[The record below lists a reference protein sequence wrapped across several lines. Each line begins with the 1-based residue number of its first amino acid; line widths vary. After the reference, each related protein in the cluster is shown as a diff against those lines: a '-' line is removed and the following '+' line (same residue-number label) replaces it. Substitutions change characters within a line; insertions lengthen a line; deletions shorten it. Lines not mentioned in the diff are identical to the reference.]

1 MASISVLAGS
11 VLLHLVLSV
20 GILRGEDTV
29 PACDSPIY
37 CQGDLLDIIQRMR
50 LFNDSK
56 TFVDMSLKQS
66 PEEVLSA
73 FNNLSKP
80 ISEAQGRKFVGDHFS
95 GPGDEFQPWKP
106 TDLPRMPA
114 IMNHIK
120 DPLLRGFAWDLCR
133 TWKDLGRKIKIDVK
147 LNPDRYSLVYLPN
160 PFIVPGGRFRETY
173 YWDTYWVVKGL
184 LLCEMT
190 DTVKGMLE
198 NFAFMIERFGFIP
211 NGGRVYYSR
220 RSQPPFFI
228 PMMYDY
234 YKATKN
240 LTFVQSHLPAMEAE
254 YAFWMT
260 NRSVSVQ
267 RGDVTHI
274 LNRYAS
280 SVNSPRPE
288 SYSEDLKTASSTN
301 NSSARRQLY
310 QNLVSAAESG
320 WDFSSRWFSRDPG
333 TNLTLDTTRTT
344 NILPV
349 DLNSVLCMNE
359 HILSELFNRTGNQ
372 EKGKNYSKNW
382 QRRQAA
388 IFNVLWNPTKRVWQD
403 LDIAANSHRDYF
415 YASNILPLFALCKG
429 KNETQTEN
437 FVLTYLQNLGV
448 LQFAGGFPTSLETT
462 GQQWDLPNGWPP
474 LQHMAIWGMSQSQN
488 QQLKAEAFSLANKS
502 IVSNWIAWNRS
513 RNMYEK
519 YSTNI
524 SGEGGSG
531 GEYGVQE
538 GFGWSNGV
546 VLELLSMYGDRLSVS
561 PQCHHTSSAHAA
573 SRTRLFYHISPLVLC
588 FVCFY
593 YYLERFNMPN

>member
-1 MASISVLAGS
+1 MASISVLAGP

-133 TWKDLGRKIKIDVK
+133 TWKDLGRKIKSDVK
-147 LNPDRYSLVYLPN
+147 SNPDRYSLVYLPN

-359 HILSELFNRTGNQ
+359 HILSELFNKTGNQ

-382 QRRQAA
+382 QRRQTA

-415 YASNILPLFALCKG
+415 YASNILPLFASCTG
-429 KNETQTEN
+429 KNETKTEKS
-437 FVLTYLQNLGV
+437 VLTYLQNLGV
-448 LQFAGGFPTSLETT
+448 LQFAGGFPTSLDTT

-474 LQHMAIWGMSQSQN
+474 LQHMTIWGMSQSQN
-488 QQLKAEAFSLANKS
+488 QQLKAEAFSLANKT

-561 PQCHHTSSAHAA
+561 QPCHHTSSAHAA

-588 FVCFY
+588 FVCLLFY
-593 YYLERFNMPN
+593 L

>member
-106 TDLPRMPA
+106 TDLPRMPT

-147 LNPDRYSLVYLPN
+147 SNPDRYSLVYLPN
-160 PFIVPGGRFRETY
+160 PFIVPGGRFREIY

-211 NGGRVYYSR
+211 NGDRVYYSR

-372 EKGKNYSKNW
+372 EKWKNYSKNW

-415 YASNILPLFALCKG
+415 YASNILPLFASCKG
-429 KNETQTEN
+429 KNETKTEKS
-437 FVLTYLQNLGV
+437 VLTYLQNLGV

-488 QQLKAEAFSLANKS
+488 QQLKAEAFSLANKT

-561 PQCHHTSSAHAA
+561 PQCHHSSSAHAA
-573 SRTRLFYHISPLVLC
+573 PRTRLFYHISPLVLC
-588 FVCFY
+588 FVCLLFY
-593 YYLERFNMPN
+593 L

>member
-1 MASISVLAGS
+1 MSVLARS
-11 VLLHLVLSV
+11 VLLHLVLST
-20 GILRGEDTV
+20 GILRGEETV

-37 CQGDLLDIIQRMR
+37 CQGDLLDTIQRMG

-66 PEEVLSA
+66 PEDVLSA
-73 FNNLSKP
+73 FNALSKP
-80 ISEAQGRKFVGDHFS
+80 ISEAQGRKFVSDHFS

-106 TDLPRMPA
+106 TDLSRMPS
-114 IMNHIK
+114 IMNRIK
-120 DPLLRGFAWDLCR
+120 DPLLRDFAWDLCR
-133 TWKDLGRKIKIDVK
+133 IWKDLGRKIKFDVK
-147 LNPDRYSLVYLPN
+147 LIPDRYSLVYLPN

-198 NFAFMIERFGFIP
+198 NFAFMIQRFGFIP

-234 YKATKN
+234 YKATSN
-240 LTFVQSHLPAMEAE
+240 LSFVQNHLPAMETE

-260 NRSVSVQ
+260 NRSISVQ

-288 SYSEDLKTASSTN
+288 SYFEDLKTASSAN

-310 QNLVSAAESG
+310 QDLVSAAESG

-333 TNLTLDTTRTT
+333 NNLTLDTTRTT

-359 HILSELFNRTGNQ
+359 HILSEFFNLTGNQ
-372 EKGKNYSKNW
+372 KKWKNYSENW
-382 QRRQAA
+382 QRRQTA
-388 IFNVLWNPTKRVWQD
+388 IWNVLWNPTKGVWQD
-403 LDIAANSHRDYF
+403 LDIGADSHRDYF
-415 YASNILPLFALCKG
+415 YASNILPLFASCKG
-429 KNETQTEN
+429 ENETQMEN
-437 FVLTYLQNLGV
+437 SVLSYLQNSGV
-448 LQFAGGFPTSLETT
+448 LQYEGGFPTSLDTT
-462 GQQWDLPNGWPP
+462 GQQWDFPNGWPP

-488 QQLKAEAFSLANKS
+488 QQLKTEAFSLANKW
-502 IVSNWIAWNRS
+502 IISNWIAWNRS

-519 YSTNI
+519 YSTETP
-524 SGEGGSG
+524 GKGGSG

-546 VLELLSMYGDRLSVS
+546 VLELLNKYGDRLSVS
-561 PQCHHTSSAHAA
+561 SPCHHTSSSHAA
-573 SRTRLFYHISPLVLC
+573 SRTRLFSHISSLVLC
-588 FVCFY
+588 FVCLLFY
-593 YYLERFNMPN
+593 L

>member
-1 MASISVLAGS
+1 MASISVLART

-20 GILRGEDTV
+20 GILRGEDTI

-66 PEEVLSA
+66 PEKVLSA

-359 HILSELFNRTGNQ
+359 HILSELFNLTGNQ
-372 EKGKNYSKNW
+372 EKWKNYSKNW
-382 QRRQAA
+382 QRRQTA
-388 IFNVLWNPTKRVWQD
+388 IFNVLWNPTKGVWQD

-561 PQCHHTSSAHAA
+561 PHCHHTSSAHAA
-573 SRTRLFYHISPLVLC
+573 SRTRLFYHISLLVLC
-588 FVCFY
+588 FVCLLFY
-593 YYLERFNMPN
+593 L

>member
-1 MASISVLAGS
+1 MASISVLAGP

-20 GILRGEDTV
+20 GILRGEETV

-147 LNPDRYSLVYLPN
+147 SNPDRYSLVYLPN

-234 YKATKN
+234 YMATKN

-359 HILSELFNRTGNQ
+359 HILSELFNKTGNQ

-382 QRRQAA
+382 QRRQTA

-448 LQFAGGFPTSLETT
+448 LKFAGGFPTSLDTT

-474 LQHMAIWGMSQSQN
+474 LQHMTIWGMSQSQN

-546 VLELLSMYGDRLSVS
+546 VLELLSMYGDRLSVR

-588 FVCFY
+588 FVCLLFY
-593 YYLERFNMPN
+593 L

>member
-80 ISEAQGRKFVGDHFS
+80 ISEAQGRKFVDDHFS

-198 NFAFMIERFGFIP
+198 NFAFMIQRFGFIP

-234 YKATKN
+234 YMATKN
-240 LTFVQSHLPAMEAE
+240 LTFVQSHLPAMETE

-359 HILSELFNRTGNQ
+359 HILSELFNLTGNQ

-415 YASNILPLFALCKG
+415 YASNILPLFASCTG
-429 KNETQTEN
+429 KNETQTEKS
-437 FVLTYLQNLGV
+437 VLTYLQNLGV

-588 FVCFY
+588 FVCLLFY
-593 YYLERFNMPN
+593 L

>member
-37 CQGDLLDIIQRMR
+37 CQGGLLDIIQRMR

-198 NFAFMIERFGFIP
+198 NFAFMIQRFGFIP

-359 HILSELFNRTGNQ
+359 HILSELFNKTGNQ

-382 QRRQAA
+382 QRRQTA

-437 FVLTYLQNLGV
+437 SVLTYLQNLGV

-546 VLELLSMYGDRLSVS
+546 VLELLSMYGDRLSLS
-561 PQCHHTSSAHAA
+561 PPCHHTSSAHAA

-588 FVCFY
+588 FVCLLL
-593 YYLERFNMPN
+593 YL

>member
-106 TDLPRMPA
+106 TDLPRMPT

-147 LNPDRYSLVYLPN
+147 SNPDRYSLVYLPN

-234 YKATKN
+234 YMATKN

-415 YASNILPLFALCKG
+415 YASNILPLFASCKG

-437 FVLTYLQNLGV
+437 SVLTYLQNLGV

-588 FVCFY
+588 FVCLLFY
-593 YYLERFNMPN
+593 L

>member
-80 ISEAQGRKFVGDHFS
+80 ISEAQGRKFVDDHFS

-198 NFAFMIERFGFIP
+198 NFAFMIQRFGFIP

-267 RGDVTHI
+267 RRDVTHI

-359 HILSELFNRTGNQ
+359 HILSELFNKTGNQ

-382 QRRQAA
+382 QRRQTA
-388 IFNVLWNPTKRVWQD
+388 IFNVLWNPTKGVWQD

-437 FVLTYLQNLGV
+437 SVLTYLQNLGV

-588 FVCFY
+588 FVCLLFY
-593 YYLERFNMPN
+593 L

>member
-1 MASISVLAGS
+1 MASISVLAGP

-20 GILRGEDTV
+20 GILRGEDTA

-133 TWKDLGRKIKIDVK
+133 TWKDLGRKIKSDVK

-359 HILSELFNRTGNQ
+359 HILSELFNKTGNQ

-382 QRRQAA
+382 QRRQTA

-437 FVLTYLQNLGV
+437 SVLTYLQNLGV
-448 LQFAGGFPTSLETT
+448 LKFAGGFPTSLDTT

-474 LQHMAIWGMSQSQN
+474 LQHMTIWGMSQSQN

-588 FVCFY
+588 FVCLLFY
-593 YYLERFNMPN
+593 L

>member
-280 SVNSPRPE
+280 NVNSPRPE

-359 HILSELFNRTGNQ
+359 HILSELFNKTGNQ

-382 QRRQAA
+382 QRRQTA

-429 KNETQTEN
+429 NNETQTEN

-588 FVCFY
+588 FVCLLFY
-593 YYLERFNMPN
+593 L

>member
-1 MASISVLAGS
+1 MASISVLTRT

-359 HILSELFNRTGNQ
+359 HILSELFNKTGNQ

-382 QRRQAA
+382 QRRQTA

-448 LQFAGGFPTSLETT
+448 LKFAGGFPTSLDTT

-474 LQHMAIWGMSQSQN
+474 LQHMTIWGMSQSQN

-561 PQCHHTSSAHAA
+561 PPCHHTSSAHAA

-588 FVCFY
+588 FVCLLFY
-593 YYLERFNMPN
+593 L

>member
-11 VLLHLVLSV
+11 VLIHLVLSV
-20 GILRGEDTV
+20 GILRGEDTI

-66 PEEVLSA
+66 PEKVLSA

-198 NFAFMIERFGFIP
+198 NFAFMIQRFGFIP

-267 RGDVTHI
+267 RRDVTHI

-359 HILSELFNRTGNQ
+359 HILSELFNKTGNQ

-382 QRRQAA
+382 QRRQTA
-388 IFNVLWNPTKRVWQD
+388 IFNVLWNPTKGVWQD

-437 FVLTYLQNLGV
+437 SVLTYLQNLGV

-588 FVCFY
+588 FVCLLFY
-593 YYLERFNMPN
+593 L